1 MKDRPLHTIII
12 AEAGVNHN
20 GSIILAKRL
29 IDAAAHAGADVVK
42 FQTFNAKRQTTEYA
56 PKARYQINGRFSGES
71 QQDMLRKLELSYEDH
86 YELIEYCKYKK
97 ITFLSSPFDIESL
110 NFLLKLNI
118 GMIKIPSGELT
129 NLPFLR
135 QVGISDKPILMS
147 TGMSTMDEV
156 EWALKI
162 LCDCGAQKSGITILH
177 CNTEYPTPMQDVNL
191 KAMKVIGE
199 KLGIKIGYSDHTLG
213 IEVPIAAVAMGAS
226 VIEKHL
232 TLDRSMDGPD
242 HMASMEPSEF
252 LIMCKSIRN
261 IEQALGD
268 GVKQPSPSELNNRA
282 IARKSIVAKTHINIG
297 DFFSE
302 ENLDIKRPGDGMSP
316 ILWDSVIG
324 KCARFEFMPDDFIKL

>member
-1 MKDRPLHTIII
+1 MKVGPQHTIII

-20 GSIILAKRL
+20 GSMALAKRL
-29 IDAAAHAGADVVK
+29 IDVAANAGADIVK
-42 FQTFNAKRQTTEYA
+42 FQTFNAKRQTTEFA
-56 PKARYQINGRFSGES
+56 PKAQYQINGNSSGES
-71 QQDMLRKLELSYEDH
+71 QQDMLRKLELSPQNH
-86 YELIEYCKYKK
+86 YELIEYCKNKK

-110 NFLLKLNI
+110 NFLLKLEV

-135 QVGISDKPILMS
+135 RVGSADKPILIS

-162 LCDCGAQKSGITILH
+162 LCECGAPKSEITVLH

-191 KAMKVIGE
+191 RAMKSIGE
-199 KLGIKIGYSDHTLG
+199 KLGVKIGYSDHTLG
-213 IEVPIAAVAMGAS
+213 IEVPIAAVAMGAR

-242 HMASMEPSEF
+242 HMASIEPSEF

-261 IEQALGD
+261 IEKALGD
-268 GVKQPSPSELNNRA
+268 GVKRPSPSELGNRV

-297 DFFSE
+297 DFFTE
-302 ENLDIKRPGDGMSP
+302 ENLDAKRPGDGMSP
-316 ILWDSVIG
+316 TLWDSVIG
-324 KCARFEFMPDDFIKL
+324 QRARFEFKPDDYIKL